1 MATNV
6 VRLPAAQL
14 RIALPSKS
22 LVLDLAER
30 TFILTTFAYYMYR
43 LSQHFA
49 IFEEPRAFLMFC
61 AELIPMA
68 FVVARKPSKNLSE
81 RPLDWLFGLAGSVAP
96 LMISLPPF
104 HPIAPPVVWYSF
116 MLFGV
121 TLQLSAKVCLGLSF
135 GVIAANRGV
144 KVDGPYRIIRHPM
157 YAGYTL
163 NHVGVL
169 LAMPS
174 LLNCALYAA
183 AFLLQIVRITREE
196 CVLMRDPA
204 YRDFA
209 ARVRFRLLP
218 GVF

>member
-1 MATNV
+1 
-6 VRLPAAQL
+6 
-14 RIALPSKS
+14 
-22 LVLDLAER
+22 
-30 TFILTTFAYYMYR
+30 
-43 LSQHFA
+43 
-49 IFEEPRAFLMFC
+49 
-61 AELIPMA
+61 
-68 FVVARKPSKNLSE
+68 
-81 RPLDWLFGLAGSVAP
+81 
-96 LMISLPPF
+96 
-104 HPIAPPVVWYSF
+104 
-116 MLFGV
+116 
-121 TLQLSAKVCLGLSF
+121 
-135 GVIAANRGV
+135 
-144 KVDGPYRIIRHPM
+144 M

>member
-1 MATNV
+1 MATSLV
-6 VRLPAAQL
+6 TRAAAQP

-30 TFILTTFAYYMYR
+30 AFIFTTFGYYMYR

-49 IFEEPRAFLMFC
+49 IFGEPRTFLMFC
-61 AELIPMA
+61 AEVIPMA

-96 LMISLPPF
+96 LMVSLPPF
-104 HPIAPPVVWYSF
+104 HPIGPPAVWYSL

-121 TLQLSAKVCLGLSF
+121 ILQLSAKICLGLSF
-135 GVIAANRGV
+135 GVVAANRGV
-144 KVDGPYRIIRHPM
+144 KVDGPYRMIRHPM

-174 LLNCALYAA
+174 LLNLALYAA
-183 AFLLQIVRITREE
+183 AFLLQIIRITREE
-196 CVLMRDPA
+196 RVLMTDPA

-209 ARVRFRLLP
+209 ARVRYRLLP